1 MGDFFPI
8 IEVPSDAARAEEA
21 MGSKSKFWYNDA
33 DFGDCLFKRSRPNTG
48 EDWSE
53 KVAAELCQALGL
65 PHAFYEL
72 AIWNGQPGTISP
84 NLLPDK
90 TALVHGNEILANLV
104 SSYPKSESY
113 NVSQHTLTLVLRAV
127 SQSGVRLP
135 LNWQPPPGI
144 DSAVGTFIGYLM
156 LDAWIGNGDRH
167 HENWGFVIP
176 LTGGIPNLA
185 PTYDHAACLGRELL
199 DSKRLQRLTQHTV
212 QTYAERSRSA
222 FYRQEGDSKPLLTF
236 DVFAIV
242 ARDYSRSAALW
253 LEQLAMISPAQV
265 HALLHWIP
273 TNRIS
278 PIALEFAQQMLDI
291 NRSRLLRLQ
300 EELT

>member
-65 PHAFYEL
+65 P
-72 AIWNGQPGTISP
+72 
-84 NLLPDK
+84 PDK